1 MKSYFEP
8 LSCLV
13 HGEVN
18 RFHYWGC
25 DVFLIQMIEDG
36 YRVGS
41 PRILKGT
48 VGSEV
53 LIMHESSP
61 ESLQVCSSQPRIC
74 LPPRTWRLGLG
85 TGARPPWASW
95 ERVSLK
101 DLLPTLG
108 TARKW
113 DIHHLAHLSFGL
125 NFRFCYLVSS
135 KMFLT

>member
-1 MKSYFEP
+1 MSPSLFSSWERRS
-8 LSCLV
+8 LSLL
-13 HGEVN
+13 G
-18 RFHYWGC
+18 GC

-36 YRVGS
+36 YGVGS

-48 VGSEV
+48 IACEV

-61 ESLQVCSSQPRIC
+61 QSPSRYTDLSLGSACH
-74 LPPRTWRLGLG
+74 LGHAVLVWG

-95 ERVSLK
+95 ERVSLTV
-101 DLLPTLG
+101 LLPTLS

-113 DIHHLAHLSFGL
+113 DIHHLVHFSFGP
-125 NFRFCYLVSS
+125 NVRFCYLVSS